1 MITSC
6 VVQAAA
12 GGPVS
17 KSMGAIGM
25 ISYRV

>member
-1 MITSC
+1 MVTWC
-6 VVQAAA
+6 VAQAAA
-12 GGPVS
+12 GDPVS